1 MRGGEKTFSKIIICN
16 IQHHFPLQMKNIPTH
31 RNEQVILI
39 LILFYLVYLFTTE
52 TYFCF
57 RC

>member
-39 LILFYLVYLFTTE
+39 LILFYLV
-52 TYFCF
+52 
-57 RC
+57 